1 MGTLGI
7 AIPFYRNVAY
17 LRSAIESVLEQSST
31 DWRLWIVDD
40 SGGQEPEED
49 VRSLVTSF
57 ADSRI
62 HYQRNSMTVGM
73 VANWNRCLD
82 VADTEFVTL
91 LHGDDRL
98 LPGYA
103 EVVQRLADRHPTAVA
118 VYCAATII
126 DASGER
132 TFSLADWTKGLL
144 SPRGKEDWVLHGEA
158 AATALMR
165 GNFIM
170 CPTLSFRRERLGDR
184 RFDDRWQQV
193 QDLDLTLPL
202 LMDGESLVGSRET
215 SYAYRR
221 HPESATSLQSLS
233 RLRFD
238 EEFQLFDEIA
248 GRAEELGWYET
259 ARVSRRKRI
268 VKLHLAY
275 RALRDLGRIRPRSA
289 FDTLRYLRSR
299 W

>member
-1 MGTLGI
+1 MATLGI
-7 AIPFYRNVAY
+7 AIPFYRNLPY
-17 LRSAIESVLEQSST
+17 LRVAIESVLQQSSP
-31 DWRLWIVDD
+31 DWRLWVVDD
-40 SGGQEPEED
+40 SGEQEPKES
-49 VRSLVTSF
+49 VVALLASF

-62 HYQRNSMTVGM
+62 HYRRNPVTVGM
-73 VANWNRCLD
+73 VANWNLCLD
-82 VADTEFVTL
+82 TADTEFITL

-98 LPGYA
+98 LPRYV
-103 EVVQRLADRHPTAVA
+103 EVVQRLADLHPTAVA
-118 VYCAATII
+118 VYCGATII
-126 DASGER
+126 GTSGER
-132 TFSLADWTKGLL
+132 TFSLADWAKSLF
-144 SPRGKEDWVLHGEA
+144 SPRGGGELVLHGEP

-170 CPTLSFRRERLGDR
+170 CPTLSFRRAQLGDR

-193 QDLDLTLPL
+193 QDLALTLEL
-202 LMDGESLVGSRET
+202 LMDGETLVGSPEA

-221 HPESATSLQSLS
+221 HAESATSLQSRS

-238 EEFQLFDEIA
+238 EEFRLFDQIA
-248 GRAEELGWYET
+248 ERAEARGWEQT

-289 FDTLRYLRSR
+289 LETLRYLRSR

>member
-1 MGTLGI
+1 MATLGI
-7 AIPFYRNVAY
+7 AIPFYRNLPY
-17 LRSAIESVLEQSST
+17 LRVAIESVLQQSSP
-31 DWRLWIVDD
+31 DWRLWVVDD
-40 SGGQEPEED
+40 SGEQEPEEG
-49 VRSLVTSF
+49 VRALVASF
-57 ADSRI
+57 GESRI
-62 HYQRNSMTVGM
+62 HYQRNPATVGM
-73 VANWNRCLD
+73 VANWNLCLE
-82 VADTEFVTL
+82 VANTELVTL

-98 LPGYA
+98 LPRYV
-103 EVVQRLADRHPTAVA
+103 EVVQRLADLHPTAVA
-118 VYCAATII
+118 VYCSATII
-126 DASGER
+126 GTSGER
-132 TFSLADWTKGLL
+132 TFSLADWAKSLF
-144 SPRGKEDWVLHGEA
+144 SPRASGELVLHGEP

-170 CPTLSFRRERLGDR
+170 CPTLSFRRARLGDR

-193 QDLDLTLPL
+193 QDLALTLEL
-202 LMDGESLVGSRET
+202 LMDGETLVGSPET

-238 EEFQLFDEIA
+238 EEFQLFDQIA
-248 GRAEELGWYET
+248 VRAEELGWYET

>member
-7 AIPFYRNVAY
+7 AIPFYRNIPY
-17 LRSAIESVLEQSST
+17 LRAAIESVLQQSSP

-40 SGGQEPEED
+40 SGEQEPEQS
-49 VRSLVTSF
+49 VRALVTSF
-57 ADSRI
+57 SDSRI
-62 HYQRNSMTVGM
+62 HYQRNPVTVGM
-73 VANWNRCLD
+73 VANWNLCLD
-82 VADTEFVTL
+82 AADTDFITL

-98 LPGYA
+98 LPHYA
-103 EVVQRLADRHPTAVA
+103 EVVRRLADLHPTAVA
-118 VYCAATII
+118 VYCGATII
-126 DASGER
+126 GASGER
-132 TFSLADWTKGLL
+132 TFSLADRVKSLL
-144 SPRGKEDWVLHGEA
+144 TPSRGEELVLHGEP

-170 CPTLSFRRERLGDR
+170 CPTLSFRRARLGDR

-193 QDLDLTLPL
+193 QDLALTLRL
-202 LMDGESLVGSRET
+202 LMDGETLVGSPET

-221 HPESATSLQSLS
+221 HAESATSQQSRS

-238 EEFQLFDEIA
+238 EEFRLFEQVA
-248 GRAEELGWYET
+248 GHAEALGWKRT

-268 VKLHLAY
+268 IKLHLAY
-275 RALRDLGRIRPRSA
+275 RALSDFGRLRPRSA
-289 FDTLRYLRSR
+289 LDTLRYLRSR